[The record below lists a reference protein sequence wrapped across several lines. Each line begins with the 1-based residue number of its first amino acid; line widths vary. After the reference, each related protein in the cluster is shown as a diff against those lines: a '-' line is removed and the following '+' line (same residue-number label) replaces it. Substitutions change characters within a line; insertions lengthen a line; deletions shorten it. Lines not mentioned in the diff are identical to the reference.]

1 MRGEAGQR
9 MGETA
14 TRVAALLLLAVAW
27 CGPAYAQPAA
37 ATAPATKRLIALPPL
52 EWDAEMMSARP
63 LLHQG
68 PSDLAALT
76 GGIAFG
82 LRPDVVNGLLPEPTP
97 GLGWT
102 DLPLANE
109 FSQDVRYFWIKVLGS
124 RELSAGIVSC
134 IGANSYIAFYFRDR
148 GLFRIS
154 YRFLSDATCPQPREA
169 AEAVFARYSS
179 IGRDIALSVHYRNGR
194 TEVVDITDPGSGAL
208 LSQRWLAR
216 GQ

>member
-1 MRGEAGQR
+1 MRGKAAQR
-9 MGETA
+9 GRGTA
-14 TRVAALLLLAVAW
+14 IRVMAMLWLAMAW
-27 CGPAYAQPAA
+27 CGPAHAQPAA
-37 ATAPATKRLIALPPL
+37 ATPSPTKRLIALPPL
-52 EWDAEMMSARP
+52 EWDAEMMAARP

-82 LRPDVVNGLLPEPTP
+82 LRPDAVNGLLPEPTP

-109 FSQDVRYFWIKVLGS
+109 FAQDVRYFWIKMQGS
-124 RELSAGIVSC
+124 RDLSGGIASC
-134 IGANSYIAFYFRDR
+134 IGANSYIVFYFRDR

-154 YRFLSDATCPQPREA
+154 YRFLSDTTCPQPREA
-169 AEAVFARYSS
+169 AEAVFARYSG
-179 IGRDIALSVHYRNGR
+179 IGRGVALSVHYRNGR
-194 TEVVDITDPGSGAL
+194 SEVVDITDPGSGAL